1 MNQVNDDVFIDEANR
16 IYAKS
21 CASDFEMMVNEEF
34 QAWYFKQPEIM
45 TQNQA
50 LNKFWNERLN

>member
-1 MNQVNDDVFIDEANR
+1 MDLVQDELNRVN
-16 IYAKS
+16 AKS

-45 TQNQA
+45 TQKQA

>member
-1 MNQVNDDVFIDEANR
+1 MDLVQDELNR
-16 IYAKS
+16 INAKS

-34 QAWYFKQPEIM
+34 QVWYFKQPEIM
-45 TQNQA
+45 TQKQA